1 MKELF
6 TQMQKDSA
14 RFAKVKIR
22 LDGVNPE
29 DDDYEL
35 DTAEAIQEMK
45 ERYHRGQITR
55 QELRAWLKDKIDSLK
70 AAERLLRAIEISNEI
85 VEMCSSTNNDRIR

>member
-1 MKELF
+1 MEVNELKELF

-14 RFAKVKIR
+14 RFAKVKVR
-22 LDGVNPE
+22 LDGVNPK

-35 DTAEAIQEMK
+35 DTAEALQEMRD
-45 ERYHRGQITR
+45 RYSRGQITR

-70 AAERLLRAIEISNEI
+70 AAERLIDEV